1 MSKERY
7 SPCFECLN
15 RYGRQYSKE
24 CDEFCD
30 YAHSIKL
37 RDIVIK
43 DLEKIVSNAESKLEE
58 EKARTLKLSY
68 NLDWAYQFICK
79 LKE

>member
-1 MSKERY
+1 MDKRY
-7 SPCFECLN
+7 NPCFECLN

-30 YAHSIKL
+30 YARILKI
-37 RDIVIK
+37 RDDNIR
-43 DLEKIVSNAESKLEE
+43 DLERIIINKDAKLE
-58 EKARTLKLSY
+58 KL
-68 NLDWAYQFICK
+68 NRDLEWAYQFICK

>member
-1 MSKERY
+1 MVSKERY
-7 SPCFECLN
+7 NPCFECLN

-30 YAHSIKL
+30 YARILKI
-37 RDIVIK
+37 RDDNIR
-43 DLEKIVSNAESKLEE
+43 DLERIIINKDTKLE
-58 EKARTLKLSY
+58 KL
-68 NLDWAYQFICK
+68 NRDLEWAYQFICK